1 MPPWLKLLAHSANS
15 PRPYS
20 NSPAAWARLITAMS
34 DVAREQRITNL
45 IVRSQITRGPVEK
58 TRLMSEAS
66 GRMDAPRRRSPHD
79 FL

>member
-1 MPPWLKLLAHSANS
+1 MCVHVERTRSKGVDYDPPGLAHSPNS

-45 IVRSQITRGPVEK
+45 IVRSQITRDP
-58 TRLMSEAS
+58 S
-66 GRMDAPRRRSPHD
+66 RRPGS
-79 FL
+79 